1 MTAIVDW
8 VQSGII
14 FALSFVLVIAFVV
27 VAHEWGHFQ
36 VARWLKVRCEVF
48 SVGFGKALLERRDRH
63 GMIWRLARW
72 PIGGYVKFVGDAD
85 ASSTP
90 SEHPA
95 LLPTDRAERRKLE
108 ATGLY
113 HFQPVWRR
121 AAIVAAGP
129 AASFLLGILIFA
141 GFYLTIGES
150 RPPARVD
157 GVAAGS
163 AAAAAG
169 FATGDVVTRADG
181 RKVKSFED
189 LRTMVALRAETPIR
203 FEIQRGTQTLTLT
216 ATPERRE
223 IVDQFAGKRSI
234 GVLGLAGRPQAED
247 LVPVRYGPIEALA
260 RGTSQCWTIIAA
272 TGTYIGRIFAGRENG
287 QDISGPIAIAY
298 APGKLVQSVSG
309 GGENGEIEWGTR
321 IAAALRALF
330 LFSAILSISIG
341 LTNLLPIP
349 VLDGGRLV
357 LYGLEALRGRPLG
370 AGAEAMMVRL
380 GFAAILFL
388 AVFSTWNDLRRFGVF
403 DRLGAVLS

>member
-8 VQSGII
+8 AQSGLI
-14 FALSFVLVIAFVV
+14 FALSFVFVIAFVV
-27 VAHEWGHFQ
+27 IAHEWGHFQ
-36 VARWLKVRCEVF
+36 VARWLGVRCEVF
-48 SVGFGKALLERRDRH
+48 SIGFGKAIWERRDRH

-72 PIGGYVKFVGDAD
+72 PVGGYVKFIGDAD

-90 SEHPA
+90 SEDPA
-95 LLPTDRAERRKLE
+95 SLPTDPAERRKLQ

-113 HFQPVWRR
+113 HYQPVWRR

-169 FATGDVVTRADG
+169 FAPGDIVLRADG
-181 RKVKSFED
+181 KRVKSFED
-189 LRTMVALRAETPIR
+189 LRAMVALRAETPIVFDLR
-203 FEIQRGTQTLTLT
+203 RGGEALTLT
-216 ATPERRE
+216 ATPRRRE
-223 IVDQFAGKRSI
+223 IIDEFAGKRSI
-234 GVLGLAGRPQAED
+234 GVLGLEGRPQPAD
-247 LVPVRYGPIEALA
+247 LVPVRYGPVEALA
-260 RGTSQCWTIIAA
+260 RGAEQCWTIVAS
-272 TGTYIGRIFAGRENG
+272 TGTYIGRIFTGHESG
-287 QDISGPIAIAY
+287 QEISGPIAIAY
-298 APGKLVQSVSG
+298 APGKLVKAVSG
-309 GGENGEIEWGTR
+309 GDNAAERDWGTR
-321 IAAALRALF
+321 IASAVRALF

-341 LTNLLPIP
+341 MTNLLPIP

-370 AGAEAMMVRL
+370 AGAEAAMFRL
-380 GFAAILFL
+380 GFAAILLL
-388 AVFSTWNDLRRFGVF
+388 AVFATWNDLRRFGVF
-403 DRLGAVLS
+403 ERLGAVLS

>member
-1 MTAIVDW
+1 MAAIINW
-8 VQSGII
+8 AQSGLI

-48 SVGFGKALLERRDRH
+48 SIGFGTAIWERRDRH

-72 PIGGYVKFVGDAD
+72 PVGGYVKFVGDAD

-90 SEHPA
+90 AEDPGQR
-95 LLPTDRAERRKLE
+95 PTDPAERRKLQ

-113 HFQPVWRR
+113 HYQPVWRR

-129 AASFLLGILIFA
+129 VASFLLGILIFA
-141 GFYLTIGES
+141 GFYLMIGES

-163 AAAAAG
+163 AAASAG
-169 FATGDVVTRADG
+169 FAPGDIVIRADG
-181 RKVKSFED
+181 IRVKTFED
-189 LRTMVALRAETPIR
+189 LRTMVSLRADTPIA
-203 FEIQRGTQTLTLT
+203 FEVRRGEQSLTLT
-216 ATPERRE
+216 ATPQRRE
-223 IVDQFAGKRSI
+223 IVDDFAGKRSI
-234 GVLGLAGRPQAED
+234 GVLGLQGRPRPED
-247 LVPVRYGPIEALA
+247 LVPVRYGPIAALA
-260 RGTSQCWTIIAA
+260 RGSEQCWTIIAS
-272 TGTYIGRIFAGRENG
+272 TGTYIGRIFTGRENG

-298 APGKLVQSVSG
+298 APGKLVTAVSG
-309 GGENGEIEWGTR
+309 GEANAEAGWGTR
-321 IAAALRALF
+321 VASAVRALF

-341 LTNLLPIP
+341 MTNLLPIP

-370 AGAEAMMVRL
+370 AGAEGAMFRL
-380 GFAAILFL
+380 GFAAILLL
-388 AVFSTWNDLRRFGVF
+388 AVFATWNDLRRFGIF
-403 DRLGAVLS
+403 DQIGAVLS